1 MDQEILEPPVETPS
15 LRETIED
22 AVDAQE
28 SSAGGSD
35 PAVIEAK
42 PAVEKPEGPVPPSSP
57 AQPKPD
63 VAKPVTDPA
72 VPAATPGP
80 TELKAPSQ
88 WKPAVREKWNQL
100 PREVQEEILRREGD
114 NLRLIGSVGQKI
126 RVADELQNHLAPF
139 VEKLQMN
146 GANPSEFVGDIFTTV
161 RSLAHGSPQEKAEV
175 VANIVQSYGVDLRTL
190 DQVLTGRVSA
200 PPPDPRVVEAQRR
213 AAFYE
218 NQVLQQQQMQE
229 AQTYKGA
236 EQTLTQFAADPK
248 NEFFEDV
255 RELMADLMEAG
266 RASTL
271 QDAYVG
277 AVWAHPDTRKILL
290 QREATQRAQS
300 SGRRAQEARRASSAV
315 NGAPRGPGVSAN
327 SSKPMSLRDT
337 ISAAMDAQEGI

>member
-1 MDQEILEPPVETPS
+1 
-15 LRETIED
+15 
-22 AVDAQE
+22 
-28 SSAGGSD
+28 
-35 PAVIEAK
+35 
-42 PAVEKPEGPVPPSSP
+42 
-57 AQPKPD
+57 
-63 VAKPVTDPA
+63 
-72 VPAATPGP
+72 
-80 TELKAPSQ
+80 
-88 WKPAVREKWNQL
+88 
-100 PREVQEEILRREGD
+100 
-114 NLRLIGSVGQKI
+114 
-126 RVADELQNHLAPF
+126 VADELQNHLAPF

-290 QREATQRAQS
+290 QRESEARIAAKQNRA
-300 SGRRAQEARRASSAV
+300 GAARRASLSIA
-315 NGAPRGPGVSAN
+315 GAPRTAGAPGGLGQG
-327 SSKPMSLRDT
+327 MSLRDT
-337 ISAAMDAQEGI
+337 IAAAMDSQDAA